1 MKKTD
6 AIILNKIDNVATSLR
21 EINSNEKITLKIEG
35 HFINFTLEDSVKI
48 FHKFSLKIIK
58 KGDKILKYGEVI
70 GIATKDIKK
79 GKHVHVENI
88 TSSRN

>member
-70 GIATKDIKK
+70 GIATKEIKK
-79 GKHVHVENI
+79 GKHVHVDNI
-88 TSSRN
+88 TSLRV

>member
-1 MKKTD
+1 M
-6 AIILNKIDNVATSLR
+6 NKIDNVATSLR

>member
-1 MKKTD
+1 M
-6 AIILNKIDNVATSLR
+6 NKIDNVATSLR

-35 HFINFTLEDSVKI
+35 HFINFTLEDSIKI